1 MAGPVDAQRRKR
13 LVQESRPR
21 VEARM
26 NDPEWSDFKVILAL
40 GRSGSVAG
48 AARALAVDHS
58 TVSRR
63 LAALEE
69 ILGAS
74 LVVRGGRD
82 FCLTGEGR
90 TAFEAAQAVEATLAA
105 ATRTIRSAKLE
116 VAGAVSVSCP
126 SGLVTILTRLLE
138 PVLAKQPLLSIEL
151 SADNR
156 TVDLARGEADI
167 AIRMFRPT
175 DTGLVAR
182 RAFELGWGAY
192 ASQGYLADHG
202 TPATAAELPQHRLIL
217 YLEAMHRASGP
228 RWLEDHKGTAK
239 VALRADNTDTAGQAI
254 ASGTGI
260 GVVPCVAASAR
271 PELIP
276 VFPRQ
281 VATATGWLVYHETLR
296 DSARVRAA
304 LAVLAELF
312 ETHAALF
319 SGVPEQCP

>member
-1 MAGPVDAQRRKR
+1 
-13 LVQESRPR
+13 
-21 VEARM
+21 M

-40 GRSGSVAG
+40 GRSGSVAS

-69 ILGAS
+69 SLGVS

-90 TAFEAAQAVEATLAA
+90 TAFEAAEAVETAIAA

-116 VAGAVSVSCP
+116 MAGTVSVSCA
-126 SGLVTILTRLLE
+126 SGLVTTLTRLLQ
-138 PVLAKQPLLSIEL
+138 PLLAKQPLLSIEL

-156 TVDLARGEADI
+156 TVDLARGEADL

-175 DTGLVAR
+175 DPGLVAR

-192 ASQGYLADHG
+192 ASRDYLAAHG
-202 TPATAAELPQHRLIL
+202 TPATVPELAQHRLIL

-239 VALRADNTDTAGQAI
+239 VALRADNTTVAAQAI
-254 ASGTGI
+254 VSGAGI
-260 GVVPCVAASAR
+260 GVIPCVEGVR
-271 PELIP
+271 PELVR
-276 VFPRQ
+276 VFPQ
-281 VATATGWLVYHETLR
+281 PVATATGWLVYHETMR

-304 LAVLAELF
+304 LEVLAELF
-312 ETHAALF
+312 ETNAALF
-319 SGVPEQCP
+319 SGVVDRPA